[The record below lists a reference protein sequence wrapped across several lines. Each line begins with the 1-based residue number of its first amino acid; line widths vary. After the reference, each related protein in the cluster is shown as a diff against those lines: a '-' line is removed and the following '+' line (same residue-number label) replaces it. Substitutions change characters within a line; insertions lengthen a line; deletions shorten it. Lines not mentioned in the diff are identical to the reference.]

1 MYIGT
6 LLRCAHLEERRI
18 AFFKEI
24 GLDCI
29 QIAGVFEEY
38 LTPAPEGREKSDA
51 LFELLKKYD
60 ISVPTMFLSYPNQNW
75 ANPKEGIGI
84 VPLHT
89 RSERML
95 ISCRLMEWCK
105 RYGINSVTCHVGFV
119 PEEKNEFYDR
129 FILDMQ
135 QLARFAGSM
144 GQEFLF
150 ETGTE
155 TPEQLKQTI
164 DDINEPNVGVNF
176 DPANLLI
183 YNNGDPAGVV
193 DLLADKI
200 KVIHCKDA
208 NPPAA
213 GEIRGKE
220 TVLGAG
226 STNFTGLLKRL
237 VDGGFNGPC
246 IIERELLP
254 GPEQEKDI
262 KEAVALIKSII
273 KGGK

>member
-1 MYIGT
+1 MNIGT
-6 LLRCAHLEERRI
+6 LLRCAHLEEQRI

-29 QIAGVFEEY
+29 QLAGVFEEY

-51 LFELLKKYD
+51 IFELLKKYD
-60 ISVPTMFLSYPNQNW
+60 ISVATMFLSYPNQNW

-89 RSERML
+89 RAERML

-155 TPEQLKQTI
+155 TAAHLKQTI

-213 GEIRGKE
+213 GEVRGKE

-237 VDGGFNGPC
+237 IAGGFNGPC

-273 KGGK
+273 KGDQ

>member
-1 MYIGT
+1 MQIGT
-6 LLRCAHLEERRI
+6 LLRCAHIDERRI
-18 AFFKEI
+18 AFFNEI

-29 QIAGVFEEY
+29 QIAGVMEEH
-38 LTPAPEGREKSDA
+38 LAPTAEARQKSDA
-51 LFELLKKYD
+51 LFELFGKYN
-60 ISVPTMFLSYPNQNW
+60 IAVPTMFLSYPNQNW
-75 ANPKEGIGI
+75 KNPKEGIGI
-84 VPLHT
+84 VPAHT

-105 RYGINSVTCHVGFV
+105 RYDINSVTCHVGFV

-135 QLARFAGSM
+135 QLARFAAAM

-155 TPEQLKQTI
+155 TAAHLKQTI

-193 DLLADKI
+193 DLLGDKI
-200 KVIHCKDA
+200 KVVHCKDS
-208 NPPAA
+208 NPPAEGA
-213 GEIRGKE
+213 AMGKE
-220 TVLGAG
+220 TVLGQG
-226 STNFTGLLKRL
+226 STNFAVLLKRII
-237 VDGGFNGPC
+237 DGGFNGPL
-246 IIERELLP
+246 IIEREILP
-254 GPEQEKDI
+254 GPEQEQDI
-262 KEAVALIKSII
+262 KDAVALIKSIA
-273 KGGK
+273 KGVN

>member
-1 MYIGT
+1 MNIGT

-29 QIAGVFEEY
+29 QLAGVFEEY

-51 LFELLKKYD
+51 IFELLKKYD

-75 ANPKEGIGI
+75 ANPREGIGI
-84 VPLHT
+84 VPVAT
-89 RSERML
+89 RTERML
-95 ISCRLMEWCK
+95 ISCRLMAWCK
-105 RYGINSVTCHVGFV
+105 RYNIPSVSCHVGFV
-119 PEEKNEFYDR
+119 PEEKNDFYER

-135 QLARFAGSM
+135 QLARFAAAL

-155 TPEQLKQTI
+155 TAEHLKMI
-164 DDINEPNVGVNF
+164 LDDINEPNVGINF
-176 DPANLLI
+176 DPANMLI

-193 DLLADKI
+193 DLLGDKI

-208 NPPAA
+208 DPPVDASPM
-213 GEIRGKE
+213 GKE
-220 TVLGAG
+220 TVLGEG
-226 STNFTGLLKRL
+226 STNFTALLKRL
-237 VDGGFNGPC
+237 VSGGFNGPL
-246 IIERELLP
+246 IIEREILP

-262 KEAVALIKSII
+262 KEAVALIKSTV
-273 KGGK
+273 KGEK

>member
-1 MYIGT
+1 MQIGT
-6 LLRCAHLEERRI
+6 LLRCAHIDERRI
-18 AFFKEI
+18 AFFNEI

-29 QIAGVFEEY
+29 QIAGVMEEH
-38 LTPAPEGREKSDA
+38 LAPTAEARQKSDA
-51 LFELLKKYD
+51 LFELFGKYN
-60 ISVPTMFLSYPNQNW
+60 IAVPTMFLSYPNQNW
-75 ANPKEGIGI
+75 KNPKEGIGI
-84 VPLHT
+84 VPAHT

-105 RYGINSVTCHVGFV
+105 RYDINSVTCHVGFV

-135 QLARFAGSM
+135 QLARFAAAM

-155 TPEQLKQTI
+155 TAVHLKQTI

-193 DLLADKI
+193 DLLGDKI
-200 KVIHCKDA
+200 KVVHCKDS
-208 NPPAA
+208 NPPAEGA
-213 GEIRGKE
+213 AMGKE
-220 TVLGAG
+220 TVLGQG
-226 STNFTGLLKRL
+226 STNFAVLLKRII
-237 VDGGFNGPC
+237 DGGFNGPL
-246 IIERELLP
+246 IIEREILP
-254 GPEQEKDI
+254 GPEQEQDI
-262 KEAVALIKSII
+262 KDAVALIKSIA
-273 KGGK
+273 KGVN

>member
-6 LLRCAHLEERRI
+6 LLRYAHLEERRI

-24 GLDCI
+24 GLNAI
-29 QIAGVFEEY
+29 QIAGIFEEL

-51 LFELLKKYD
+51 IFELLKKYD
-60 ISVPTMFLSYPNQNW
+60 IAVPTMFLSYPNQNW
-75 ANPKEGIGI
+75 ANPKEGIGV
-84 VPLHT
+84 VPAHT
-89 RSERML
+89 RTERML

-105 RYGINSVTCHVGFV
+105 RYGISSVSCHAGFV

-135 QLARFAGSM
+135 QLARFAASM

-208 NPPAA
+208 NPPAE
-213 GEIRGKE
+213 GETRGRE

-237 VDGGFNGPC
+237 IDGGFNGPC

-262 KEAVALIKSII
+262 KEAVALIKSIV
-273 KGGK
+273 KGDR

>member
-1 MYIGT
+1 MQIGT
-6 LLRCAHLEERRI
+6 LLRCAQIDDRRM

-24 GLDCI
+24 GLNCI
-29 QIAGVFEEY
+29 QIAGVLEEH
-38 LTPAPEGREKSDA
+38 LAPTAEAREKSDA
-51 LFELLKKYD
+51 LFELFAKYG
-60 ISVPTMFLSYPNQNW
+60 IAVPSMFLSYPNQNW
-75 ANPKEGIGI
+75 KNPKEGIGI
-84 VPLHT
+84 VPAHT
-89 RSERML
+89 RSERMV

-105 RYGINSVTCHVGFV
+105 RYDINSVTCHVGFV

-135 QLARFAGSM
+135 QLARFAAAM

-155 TPEQLKQTI
+155 TAAHLKQTI

-193 DLLADKI
+193 DLLAEKI

-208 NPPAA
+208 NPPVEGASS
-213 GEIRGKE
+213 GRE

-226 STNFTGLLKRL
+226 STRFTALLKRL
-237 VDGGFNGPC
+237 VDGGFNGPL
-246 IIERELLP
+246 IIEREIVP

-262 KEAVALIKSII
+262 KEAVALIKSTI
-273 KGGK
+273 KGVK